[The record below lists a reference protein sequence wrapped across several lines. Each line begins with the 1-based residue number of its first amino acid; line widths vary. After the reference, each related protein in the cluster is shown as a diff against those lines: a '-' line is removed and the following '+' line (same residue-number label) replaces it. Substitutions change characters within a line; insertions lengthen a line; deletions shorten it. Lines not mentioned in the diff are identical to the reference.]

1 MINKYHWR
9 LNMWEVNNNKL
20 IPELSV
26 KDYSKSIEF
35 YVSILGFDINYC
47 REEDKF
53 AMISINKAQ
62 IMIEEINE
70 YWKTGELEYP
80 FGRGINLQIE
90 VTDVNKMAGKIKDN
104 EIKLFREIEENWYE
118 VNGKQYGYKEF
129 LIQDPDGYLLR
140 FCEDIGIKKGDK

>member
-1 MINKYHWR
+1 
-9 LNMWEVNNNKL
+9 MWEVNYNKL

-26 KDYSKSIEF
+26 KDFNRSIEF
-35 YVSILGFDINYC
+35 YVDILGFEINYS

-90 VTDVNKMAGKIKDN
+90 VTDVSKMSEKIKDN
-104 EIKLFREIEENWYE
+104 GIKLFREIEENWYE

-140 FCEDIGIKKGDK
+140 FSEDIGSKRGAEK